1 VPRIPTY
8 DAPQVESRALPG
20 VRQSSV
26 ASPSLFGA
34 GAEQE
39 IATGRGLMQAGTGI
53 AAAANLMQEREN
65 ADLLF
70 RAETALKDEY
80 LAFEGDVRNNRH
92 GQKAWGLTRDTEKFF
107 ADQEKKHSDI
117 LTNDV
122 QRQLFNRSVSKL
134 RQSAVGSLSA
144 YEAGE
149 RRKSL
154 EESANASIVG
164 SINLAAA
171 NAAEWYAKPPA
182 QVTQPAGEATT
193 TIGPDGVPVSAV
205 NAPVEVTATR
215 DPITG
220 LKRDILN
227 RVQVLADI
235 NGWTP
240 ERKQFEEQKHL
251 TNLHKQVIQN
261 LTDKAPARA
270 REYFEANKEEINGA
284 EYDGI
289 TKVLKVGETKQAAF
303 DFVEK
308 ELSPELSLEDR
319 LTAARDRFKDEP
331 EKRDAAIYEIKTRNA
346 EGETARRQGEQQAG
360 NVAWKV
366 IAAGGGTSQIPAATW
381 TAMSGTDQRH
391 VLDYLDAKV
400 RRGEA
405 ETKKDGKELLDD
417 IDNLDKVE
425 RMIEQGDITDKSQ
438 LSRYDAFFSKGT
450 LKTLR
455 TKIDKRGVVS
465 PTDIKREFEERKGA
479 KVNVAKMSDADRAE
493 WMAFQ
498 DYILANVK
506 ETKRPEDM
514 GAWAD
519 RWFMSGYG
527 KDNSIFTNDPDTY
540 GEARVKG
547 RKDFVIA
554 TPEAAQAGVDNALGI
569 LAKNGVPMPKDK
581 KLARDEFYTTHVLE
595 AERWAGA
602 HGVQSTPELAAA
614 YALLKQ
620 NKKPVTAGNLE
631 YVMKQLKK

>member
-1 VPRIPTY
+1 MPRIPVY
-8 DAPQVESRALPG
+8 EVPQVESRALPG

-34 GAEQE
+34 SAEQE
-39 IATGRGLMQAGTGI
+39 IATGKGLLNAGTGI

-80 LAFEGDVRNNRH
+80 LTYEEDVRNNRH

-107 ADQEKKHSDI
+107 ADQEKKHSSI

-122 QRQLFNRSVSKL
+122 QRQLFNRSVAKL

-144 YEAGE
+144 FEAGE

-182 QVTQPAGEATT
+182 PATQPAGQATT
-193 TIGPDGVPVSAV
+193 TIGPDGAPEV
-205 NAPVEVTATR
+205 NVNTPVEVTAAR

-235 NGWTP
+235 NGWSP

-261 LTDKAPARA
+261 LTDEAPAKA
-270 REYFEANKEEINGA
+270 REYFEANKAEINGA

-303 DFVEK
+303 EFTSKNLDAG
-308 ELSPELSLEDR
+308 LTLEQQ
-319 LTAARDRFKDEP
+319 LEAARDFFKDEP
-331 EKRDAAIYEIKTRNA
+331 EKRDAAIHEIKTRAA
-346 EGETARRQGEQQAG
+346 EGEVIKQRGQRDAG
-360 NVAWKV
+360 DAAWKV
-366 IAAGGGTSQIPAATW
+366 VAAGGSTAQIPAATW
-381 TAMSGTDQRH
+381 TAMSGPDQRH

-400 RRGEA
+400 RRMESEA
-405 ETKKDGKELLDD
+405 KRDGKEEKDD
-417 IDNLDKVE
+417 IANLDKVE
-425 RMIEQGDITDKSQ
+425 RMIEQGDITDRSQ
-438 LSRYDAFFSKGT
+438 LARYDAFFTKST
-450 LKTLR
+450 LKTLAG
-455 TKIDKRGVVS
+455 KIDKRSVVS
-465 PTDIKREFEERKGA
+465 PTDIRREFEERKGA
-479 KVNVAKMSDADRAE
+479 KVNVAKMSDSERKE

-506 ETKRPEDM
+506 ETKRPEDV

-519 RWFMSGYG
+519 RWFLKGYG
-527 KDNSIFTNDPDTY
+527 KDDSIFTNDPDTY
-540 GEARVKG
+540 GEARTKG

-554 TPEAAQAGVDNALGI
+554 TPEAARANADSALGI
-569 LAKNGVPMPKDK
+569 LAKNGVAIPKDK
-581 KLARDEFYTTHVLE
+581 TLARDEFYTTHMLE

-602 HGVQSTPELAAA
+602 HGMQSTPELAAA

-620 NKKPVTAGNLE
+620 AKKPVTAGNLD